1 MRRRLHLA
9 AALLF
14 GLGAAGPLQAHDHR
28 AGAVRIGHPFATP
41 SLAGTRNGAAYI
53 ATLENTGAKP
63 DRLLRASTPV
73 AERVELHTMA
83 LDAGGVMRMR
93 EVGEIALAPKA
104 QIRMRPGQGFH
115 LMLIGLRR
123 PLKDGETFPLTLEF
137 EHGGKV
143 ESKFV
148 VQVPRAGAPESHG
161 HKH

>member
-14 GLGAAGPLQAHDHR
+14 GLGAAGPLQAHDHK

-41 SLAGTRNGAAYI
+41 SLAGTSNGAAYI
-53 ATLENTGAKP
+53 ATLENTGSKP

-73 AERVELHTMA
+73 AARVELHTMA

-93 EVGEIALAPKA
+93 EVGELALAPKA
-104 QIRMRPGQGFH
+104 PVRMRPGQGHH
-115 LMLIGLRR
+115 LMLIGLKR
-123 PLKDGETFPLTLEF
+123 PLKEGETFPLTLEF

-143 ESKFV
+143 EAKVV
-148 VQVPRAGAPESHG
+148 VQLPRADAMPPG